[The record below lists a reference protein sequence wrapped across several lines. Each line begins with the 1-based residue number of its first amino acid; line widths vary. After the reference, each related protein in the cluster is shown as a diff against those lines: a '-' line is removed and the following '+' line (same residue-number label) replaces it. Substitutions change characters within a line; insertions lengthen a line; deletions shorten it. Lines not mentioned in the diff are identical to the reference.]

1 MIAFHDQR
9 GARGQRPSHRDA
21 LLLATG
27 QLGGRSVLEPSQAH
41 EFQTLGDPLRSA
53 LRFPLRSA
61 LRQVEQAIAG
71 RNAEALRQATH
82 SLKSSTASIGAVTL
96 AGLFRELEALAKAA
110 RMDDALVVL
119 GAVRLEYERVLVALR
134 DLLAEAP

>member
-1 MIAFHDQR
+1 MHATPQDSRDPQAGPAPIDRKVLDQYREIDPAGGPGLAHRIARIYID
-9 GARGQRPSHRDA
+9 S
-21 LLLATG
+21 
-27 QLGGRSVLEPSQAH
+27 
-41 EFQTLGDPLRSA
+41 SA
-53 LRFPLRSA
+53 ET

-119 GAVRLEYERVLVALR
+119 GAVRLEYERVLAALR